1 MRQSFSWGV
10 NGLSVQSQSA
20 DDYVLMEA
28 IAAGDPA
35 AMDRLYKKY
44 SGLLLAVCQRI
55 VNNRTDAEEVLLD
68 VFWELWR
75 RASRYEASRG
85 APVTYLITLAR
96 SRAIDRKRSSKT
108 GSLHQ
113 VDVGELANLNVRANQ
128 AADSPGQAVEFA
140 EQGDLIRTAME
151 SLPGPQRKAIEMAY
165 FDGLSHSEIAAKA
178 QLPLGTVKSH
188 IRLGLIHLRDILR
201 KG

>member
-113 VDVGELANLNVRANQ
+113 VDVGELANLNVPANK

-140 EQGDLIRTAME
+140 EQRELIRTAME
-151 SLPGPQRKAIEMAY
+151 SLPGPQRKALEMAY

>member
-10 NGLSVQSQSA
+10 NDLSVQSQSA

-113 VDVGELANLNVRANQ
+113 VDVGELANLNVPANK

-140 EQGDLIRTAME
+140 EQRELIRTAME

>member
-151 SLPGPQRKAIEMAY
+151 LLPGPQRKAIEMAY

>member
-1 MRQSFSWGV
+1 MRQCFSWGV

-140 EQGDLIRTAME
+140 EQGELIRTAME
-151 SLPGPQRKAIEMAY
+151 SLPSPQRKTLEMAY

>member
-1 MRQSFSWGV
+1 MNS
-10 NGLSVQSQSA
+10 LSVQSQSA

-28 IAAGDPA
+28 IAAGDPT
-35 AMDRLYKKY
+35 AMDRLYNKY

-75 RASRYEASRG
+75 RASRYEAARG
-85 APVTYLITLAR
+85 APVTYLITLTR

-113 VDVGELANLNVRANQ
+113 VDIGEMANLNLPANQ
-128 AADSPGQAVEFA
+128 AADNPGKAVEFA
-140 EQGDLIRTAME
+140 EQGALIRSAME
-151 SLPGPQRKAIEMAY
+151 SLPGPQRKALEMAY

-178 QLPLGTVKSH
+178 RLPLGTVKSH

>member
-113 VDVGELANLNVRANQ
+113 VDVGELANLNVPANK

-151 SLPGPQRKAIEMAY
+151 LLPGPQRKAIEMAY

>member
-1 MRQSFSWGV
+1 M
-10 NGLSVQSQSA
+10 SVQSQSA

-113 VDVGELANLNVRANQ
+113 VDVGELANLNVPANK

-140 EQGDLIRTAME
+140 EQGELIRTAME
-151 SLPGPQRKAIEMAY
+151 SLPGPQRKALEMAY